1 MDKKNKESFC
11 IIKEMI
17 IKHRKHNVI
26 LLNDEITIME
36 FETHQEAQKVAN
48 IFELNSDKGWKYTV
62 KEIGSN

>member
-1 MDKKNKESFC
+1 
-11 IIKEMI
+11 
-17 IKHRKHNVI
+17 
-26 LLNDEITIME
+26 ME